1 MKRNTNIIVAA
12 WALCSVLGAT
22 TAGFAEL
29 PPPAVMAQ
37 MKAGKITAIGKEDV
51 QIDGTTLR
59 VREGVVIVDHEGQPL
74 PVEEIRRNGLVTY
87 LLKAGQIDIMIVTNP
102 Q

>member
-1 MKRNTNIIVAA
+1 MSNTRTAVVALIV
-12 WALCSVLGAT
+12 CGTLGAAT
-22 TAGFAEL
+22 MSFAEL
-29 PPPAVMAQ
+29 PPPTVMAQ

-87 LLKAGQIDIMIVTNP
+87 LLKAGQIEIMIVTNP